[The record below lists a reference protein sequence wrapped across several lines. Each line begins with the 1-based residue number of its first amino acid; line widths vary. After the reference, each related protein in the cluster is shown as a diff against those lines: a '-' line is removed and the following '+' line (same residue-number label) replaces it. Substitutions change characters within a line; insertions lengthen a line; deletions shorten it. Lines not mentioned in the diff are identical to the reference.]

1 MGSFTELK
9 PIIYRVVKNSNKGFD
24 LKEERERYTI
34 KKKLY
39 GPVKK
44 ILYRIDR
51 LVKLKLFNNISII
64 STGKKGLGKTTTNNK
79 VCNTLLDNGIPV
91 IEIKYIDINTNL
103 IEFLSNFRNVVIYID
118 EFGKYFNTEYQ
129 DKMLTLLNKTGDYY
143 NIFLLGENEVYR
155 ISSYL
160 LDRMERIKYHLRHDR
175 ISGDDLRECCIDYG
189 LSDNIYNNLKRINDK
204 SSVISYDTLEV
215 LADEHKLF
223 PELDFEEL
231 TSVMNCQGIIGVAV
245 IEVLDIQLESD
256 KYIISK
262 YDLPEWSNKV
272 RESSFIDGVQKIN
285 INITLTKIEKDEE
298 KKETPHNGFNI
309 HPMNMG
315 TGLTHTI
322 LISSSNIISINDL
335 DGVISVESKLPTGEK
350 LNIILGTKLVPNNT

>member
-1 MGSFTELK
+1 MGNFMELK
-9 PIIYRVVKNSNKGFD
+9 PIIYRVVKNNKDGFD
-24 LKEERERYTI
+24 LKEERERYTV

-91 IEIKYIDINTNL
+91 IEIKYIDISTSL

-118 EFGKYFNTEYQ
+118 EFGKYFNNEFQ
-129 DKMLTLLNKTGDYY
+129 DKTLTLLNKTSDYY
-143 NIFLLGENEVYR
+143 NIFLLGENETYR

-175 ISGDDLRECCIDYG
+175 ISGDDLKECCTDYK
-189 LSDNIYNNLKRINDK
+189 LSTDIYNNLKRINDK

-215 LADEHKLF
+215 LAEEHKLF
-223 PELDFEEL
+223 PELSFEEL
-231 TSVMNCQGIIGVAV
+231 TSVMNCQGIIGISV
-245 IEVLDIQLESD
+245 IDILDVQIESD
-256 KYIISK
+256 KYIVDK
-262 YDLPEWSNKV
+262 FNLPEWSTRV

-285 INITLTKIEKDEE
+285 INIILSKIEKEE
-298 KKETPHNGFNI
+298 KIDTPNTPYNI
-309 HPMNMG
+309 HPMNNG
-315 TGLTHTI
+315 NSLSQVV
-322 LISSSNIISINDL
+322 LLSSSNIVDINDL
-335 DGVISVESKLPTGEK
+335 DGVITTEIKISTGEK
-350 LNIILGTKLVPNNT
+350 LTVILGSKLVPSNA